1 MYPLLTL
8 KPGKEVPLRAGHP
21 WVFSEGI
28 AVAPSGLTPGS
39 LVEVQSLHGET
50 LGMGSFHPNQSIAVR
65 MYDKNVVALDAD
77 WFAKRISSLA
87 SWKRALLPNDTDGFR
102 VVHAENDGI
111 PGVIL
116 DLYRDVAVFQIHT
129 AGADLLRDAL
139 IEGITQ
145 ALNPRA
151 IVERS
156 DVAARRQ
163 EGLAL
168 REPTVCAGT
177 ISEPV
182 PFSEAGLTF
191 LADVLHGQKT
201 GFFLDQ
207 RQARLAVGRLAKG
220 KRVLNLF
227 SYSGAFSVHVLN
239 GGATHVTSVDVSLP
253 ALEAA
258 EAAFKLNGF
267 DDPQDELID
276 LMQADVLDLIEDPE
290 WKAHADLIVCDPPAF
305 AKTDRD
311 REGAL
316 KMYTHLNEACL
327 RQLQP
332 GGILVTSS
340 CSGRV
345 TPEDFRMMLRI
356 ASGRAQKRVRLL
368 QWIGHDTDHAELLTY
383 PEGRYLKTA
392 ILLVEPE

>member
-1 MYPLLTL
+1 MYPVLAL
-8 KPGKEVPLRAGHP
+8 KQGKDVPVRAGHP

-28 AVAPSGLTPGS
+28 AQAPSDITPGS
-39 LVEVQSLHGET
+39 LVEIHSLHGET
-50 LGMGSFHPNQSIAVR
+50 LGIGSFHPRQSIAVR
-65 MYDKNVVALDAD
+65 MYDTHVVALDAD
-77 WFAKRISSLA
+77 WFARRITSLV
-87 SWKRALLPNDTDGFR
+87 SWKRALLPENTDGFR

-129 AGADLLRDAL
+129 AGAELLRDAL
-139 IEGITQ
+139 IEGIEK
-145 ALNPRA
+145 ALHPRA

-163 EGLAL
+163 EGLPL
-168 REPTVCAGT
+168 REPMVCAGT

-182 PFSEAGLTF
+182 PFSETGLTF

-207 RQARLAVGRLAKG
+207 RQARLAVQKLAQG

-227 SYSGAFSVHVLN
+227 SYSGAFSVHALR
-239 GGATHVTSVDVSLP
+239 GGAMHVTSVDVSLP

-258 EAAFKLNGF
+258 GATFKLNGF
-267 DDPQDELID
+267 DDPNDELID
-276 LMQADVLDLIEDPE
+276 LMQADILDLIEDPE

-327 RQLQP
+327 RQLEP

-368 QWIGHDTDHAELLTY
+368 QWIGHDVDHAELLTY

-392 ILLVEPE
+392 ILLVEPA